1 MTVEAS
7 GAVETFRCLDTAK
20 RAAASASN
28 CAVMDFARWSTILGR
43 APSSAS
49 RLRGEVAVS
58 NELTWDSKSS
68 TWRGT
73 RPGGIFWRDFLAQFA
88 NWLGDG
94 PRPRG
99 TGWTDSP
106 CCSVLG
112 GDRAGP

>member
-1 MTVEAS
+1 MAVEAS
-7 GAVETFRCLDTAK
+7 ETFRCLDTAK

-28 CAVMDFARWSTILGR
+28 CAVMDFARWSTIFGR

-49 RLRGEVAVS
+49 RPGGEVTVS

-88 NWLGDG
+88 IWPGNGV
-94 PRPRG
+94 RPRD
-99 TGWTDSP
+99 TG
-106 CCSVLG
+106 
-112 GDRAGP
+112 